1 MPAVSTAG
9 AVKLT
14 RLLHRDSAAGVYTG
28 VLGESRT
35 PVVVTLAHQRVDGSA
50 REVFLDWGSRLTHL
64 SAHPHIASVSAVGLT
79 NEARPYL
86 AVAATRTTLADDLLE
101 TGPPPA
107 GRVRAVGVALADTLA
122 TIHATGLI
130 HGALQPATVLSG
142 PDRKLLIAGFDAT
155 APVLAHSLPPSA
167 YTAPEHLDAA
177 KAGSMHA
184 SPAADVHNL
193 ATLLYA
199 ALGGRLPWLPSQG
212 QDVADPLLRAAPIP
226 DIPGVSIALTDV
238 LGTAMDVDPRKRPS
252 ASGLRDLLA
261 DLDTSR
267 PLATGRPPTTVCG
280 GLVPRSGPRPAPLP
294 GGADVAVPSKR
305 RSSRRFKLPRPVKV
319 AAGITAAFLGT
330 AGAGLATF
338 AVTHADPTEPCPSDA
353 VITAAMDDEY
363 GKSSITGKLCGQDG
377 YVAVTAEVTKAPQ
390 SRSTDPAVEHVALRL
405 KGEKWTVIG
414 EGDKCAKSIPK
425 AIRDYVDCELL
436 G

>member
-28 VLGESRT
+28 LLGEERT

-64 SAHPHIASVSAVGLT
+64 SAHPHIAPVAAVGLT
-79 NEARPYL
+79 SQARPYL
-86 AVAATRTTLADDLLE
+86 AVSATRTSLADELLE
-101 TGPPPA
+101 SGPPPA
-107 GRVRAVGVALADTLA
+107 GRVRALGVALADTLA
-122 TIHATGLI
+122 TIHAAGLI
-130 HGALQPATVLSG
+130 HGALQPATILSG
-142 PDRKLLIAGFDAT
+142 SGRKLLIAGFDAT
-155 APVLAHSLPPSA
+155 APVLAHSLPPGP

-199 ALGGRLPWLPSQG
+199 ALGGRPPWLITPG
-212 QDVADPLLRAAPIP
+212 KDVADPLLRAAPIP

-238 LGTAMDVDPRKRPS
+238 LGAAMAVEPRKRPS
-252 ASGLRDLLA
+252 AAGLRDLLA
-261 DLDTSR
+261 NVDISR
-267 PLATGRPPTTVCG
+267 PLAPGRPPTKVCP

-294 GGADVAVPSKR
+294 GGADVAVPSKAR
-305 RSSRRFKLPRPVKV
+305 PSRQFRLPTPVKV
-319 AAGITAAFLGT
+319 TAGIVAAFLAT

-338 AVTHADPTEPCPSDA
+338 AVTHADASESCPSDS
-353 VITAAMDDEY
+353 VISEAMADRY
-363 GKSSITGKLCGQDG
+363 GKSSITDKLCENGG
-377 YVAVTAEVTKAPQ
+377 YVAVTAEVTKGVDEAR
-390 SRSTDPAVEHVALRL
+390 SRSAEPDVAQVALRL
-405 KGEKWTVIG
+405 ADGDWLVIG
-414 EGDKCAKSIPK
+414 EGDKCEDSVPQ
-425 AIRDYVDCELL
+425 AIREYLDC
-436 G
+436 